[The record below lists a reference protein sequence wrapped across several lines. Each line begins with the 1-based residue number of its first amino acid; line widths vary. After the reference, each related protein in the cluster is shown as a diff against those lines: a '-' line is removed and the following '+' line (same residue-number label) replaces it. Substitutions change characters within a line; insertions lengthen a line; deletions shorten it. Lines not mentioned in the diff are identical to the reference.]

1 MEQHLGFPLE
11 TIAIFVAVVAF
22 SVWLDLRLH
31 KDSEDISIPNAVA
44 WSLFWI
50 CLAIGFY
57 FYLKIHH
64 SPEFADGKQ
73 AFKDGVTG
81 FLKAYPDSSAVIKH
95 IGADGDL
102 VFIHNHIKLIEPLP
116 LIEAGDS

>member
-11 TIAIFVAVVAF
+11 TIAIFAAVVAF

-50 CLAIGFY
+50 FLAIAF
-57 FYLKIHH
+57 FSISRSTTAPN
-64 SPEFADGKQ
+64 SPICSWPAISWKNRCRW
-73 AFKDGVTG
+73 TT
-81 FLKAYPDSSAVIKH
+81 
-95 IGADGDL
+95 
-102 VFIHNHIKLIEPLP
+102 
-116 LIEAGDS
+116 